1 MLNFLTTRFKPP
13 RVKVIIRRLP
23 PSMTEETFV
32 QQVEPLAPHDYLYFV
47 PADWSLGQFAT
58 SRAYINFTDP
68 DDVFLFKDKFDEY
81 VFVDTKGV
89 EYPAIVEFAPF
100 QALPKNK
107 SRKTDNK
114 SGTIEEDPQFQGFV
128 AALLN
133 EANDPTKPEMKMEYS
148 YQIKDGKFRLF

>member
-1 MLNFLTTRFKPP
+1 
-13 RVKVIIRRLP
+13 
-23 PSMTEETFV
+23 MTEEMFV
-32 QQVEPLAPHDYLYFV
+32 QQVEPLAGHDYLYFV

-68 DDVFLFKDKFDEY
+68 DDVFLFKDKFDGY

-100 QALPKNK
+100 QSLPKNK

-114 SGTIEEDPQFQGFV
+114 CGTIEEDPQFQSFL
-128 AALLN
+128 AALIS
-133 EANDPTKPEMKMEYS
+133 EVNDPTKPEMKMEYS
-148 YQIKDGKFRLF
+148 YQIKDGKLFRNYILFCFLKLNLTNWDLNK